1 VKKQATLFDHL
12 NNISYSKKDWNTLS
26 EMDKKSFSVYMVN
39 RFLSMNM
46 DYIDIVNEIQQYT
59 NGQLKNKEI
68 YNIYK
73 NILPKKKGFF
83 GYIKGSKKAKYS
95 PDLLERLKIYFE
107 VSYRELEDYLSILSK
122 DDIIAILQKFGHS
135 DKEIKK
141 MI

>member
-1 VKKQATLFDHL
+1 MKKQATLFDHL
-12 NNISYSKKDWNTLS
+12 NNISYSKKDWDTLS

-59 NGQLKNKEI
+59 NGQLKSKEV

-83 GYIKGSKKAKYS
+83 GYVKGSKKTKYN
-95 PDLLERLKIYFE
+95 PELLDRLKLYFE
-107 VSYRELEDYLSILSK
+107 VSNRELEDYLSILSRNEV
-122 DDIIAILQKFGHS
+122 IVILQKFGLS
-135 DKEIKK
+135 SKEIKK
-141 MI
+141 LL